1 MTAIVAAL
9 PPMTSR
15 ILLVDDDRDLS
26 SMLEEFMAHEGF
38 EVSAAHDDSS
48 ALLALSDQPFDLVIL
63 DVMLPG
69 RSGFEILK
77 DIRESKPRLPVMML
91 TARGEAIDRI
101 LGLELGADDYLA
113 KPFDPRELTARVRA
127 ILRRASLTS
136 DPSVSEPC
144 LTAGRLTLDLKRR
157 RASIDADPLELTG
170 AEFRILQLLVED
182 LGQPVERKA
191 LTERALGRK
200 LTLYDRSIDT
210 HVSNL
215 RRKLERSSDCGV
227 EIRSVRG
234 TGYELIDL
242 DTHE

>member
-1 MTAIVAAL
+1 MA
-9 PPMTSR
+9 PR

-38 EVSAAHDDSS
+38 VVTAAHDDSS
-48 ALLALSDQPFDLVIL
+48 ALAMLSQKTVDVVVL

-77 DIRESKPRLPVMML
+77 EIRQIKPRLPVMML

-127 ILRRASLTS
+127 ILRRMSSASDSPASDTS
-136 DPSVSEPC
+136 
-144 LTAGRLTLDLKRR
+144 LIAGRLTLDLKRR
-157 RASIDADPLELTG
+157 RVSIDNDLLELTG
-170 AEFRILQLLVED
+170 AEFRILQLLVEE
-182 LGQPVERKA
+182 LGQPVERKV

-215 RRKLERSSDCGV
+215 RRKLGRSGDCRI

>member
-1 MTAIVAAL
+1 MNSIVAAL
-9 PPMTSR
+9 PVMISR
-15 ILLVDDDRDLS
+15 VLLVDDDHDLS
-26 SMLEEFMAHEGF
+26 SMLKEFMVHEGF
-38 EVSAAHDDSS
+38 EVILANNDST
-48 ALLALSDQPFDLVIL
+48 ALAGLTQNPVDLVIL

-77 DIRESKPRLPVMML
+77 DIRQIKPRLPVMML

-113 KPFDPRELTARVRA
+113 KPFDPRELTARIRA
-127 ILRRASLTS
+127 ILRRSS
-136 DPSVSEPC
+136 VGPEPSNSEATRTIGHVS
-144 LTAGRLTLDLKRR
+144 LDLKRR
-157 RASIDADPLELTG
+157 RASVGGHPLDLTA
-170 AEFRILQLLVED
+170 AEFRILHLLAEEVA
-182 LGQPVERKA
+182 QPVERQV

-215 RRKLERSSDCGV
+215 RRKLERSGQSGI

-234 TGYELIDL
+234 AGYELIEL
-242 DTHE
+242 DPR

>member
-1 MTAIVAAL
+1 MNGFVAAL
-9 PPMTSR
+9 PSMTSR
-15 ILLVDDDRDLS
+15 ILLVDDDHDLS
-26 SMLEEFMAHEGF
+26 SMLGEFMVREGF
-38 EVSAAHDDSS
+38 EIALATNDST
-48 ALLALSDQPFDLVIL
+48 AIAELSRSTIDLVIL

-69 RSGFEILK
+69 RSGFDILR
-77 DIRESKPRLPVMML
+77 DIRQLRPRLPVIML

-127 ILRRASLTS
+127 ILRRTSPGPETPGSESSLTLGHLS
-136 DPSVSEPC
+136 
-144 LTAGRLTLDLKRR
+144 LDFKRR
-157 RASIDADPLELTG
+157 RASIDGQPLDLTG
-170 AEFRILQLLVED
+170 AEFRILQLLAEGK
-182 LGQPVERKA
+182 GQPVERRA

-215 RRKLERSSDCGV
+215 RRKLERSDRCGI

-234 TGYELIDL
+234 TGYELIEL
-242 DTHE
+242 DPT

>member
-1 MTAIVAAL
+1 
-9 PPMTSR
+9 MTSR

-26 SMLEEFMAHEGF
+26 AMLADFMAHEGF
-38 EVSAAHDDSS
+38 EVGLATDDQSTHKQ
-48 ALLALSDQPFDLVIL
+48 LSNGAFDLVIL

-77 DIRESKPRLPVMML
+77 DIRQLKPRLPVMML

-101 LGLELGADDYLA
+101 LGLELGADDYLS
-113 KPFDPRELTARVRA
+113 KPFDPRELTARIRA
-127 ILRRASLTS
+127 ILRRTTS
-136 DPSVSEPC
+136 AAETSTSET
-144 LTAGRLTLDLKRR
+144 LLNIGRITLDLKRR
-157 RASIDADPLELTG
+157 RTTIGSEPLDLTS
-170 AEFRILQLLVED
+170 AEFRILHVLAAET
-182 LGQPVERKA
+182 GQPVERRV

-215 RRKLERSSDCGV
+215 RRKIERAGHCGI

-234 TGYELIDL
+234 TGYELLVIDP
-242 DTHE
+242 D

>member
-1 MTAIVAAL
+1 
-9 PPMTSR
+9 MTSR

-26 SMLEEFMAHEGF
+26 AMLADFMAHEGF
-38 EVSAAHDDSS
+38 EVGLATDDQSTHKQ
-48 ALLALSDQPFDLVIL
+48 LSNGAFDLVIL

-77 DIRESKPRLPVMML
+77 DIRQLKPRLPVMML

-101 LGLELGADDYLA
+101 LGLELGADDYLS
-113 KPFDPRELTARVRA
+113 KPFDPRELTARIRA
-127 ILRRASLTS
+127 ILRRTTS
-136 DPSVSEPC
+136 AAETSTSET
-144 LTAGRLTLDLKRR
+144 LLNIGRITLDLKRR
-157 RASIDADPLELTG
+157 RTTIGSEPLDLTN
-170 AEFRILQLLVED
+170 AEFRILHVLAAET
-182 LGQPVERKA
+182 GQPVERRV

-215 RRKLERSSDCGV
+215 RRKIERAGHCGI

-234 TGYELIDL
+234 TGYELLVIDP
-242 DTHE
+242 D